1 MIFISNNTDLEIPT
15 ILPVST
21 NIHKKTSTRNDSEN
35 RNYEHHFEKW
45 LENSSK
51 LNFDS
56 INEFGNQN
64 NQFLQKQSHL
74 ESMRPVSI
82 SFSSKKKKTF
92 LVLRRLIFVVGC
104 IIYLYII
111 SKVFFKQV
119 SLKQTL

>member
-74 ESMRPVSI
+74 ELMRPVSI
-82 SFSSKKKKTF
+82 SFSSKKKKLF
-92 LVLRRLIFVVGC
+92 WFYEG
-104 IIYLYII
+104 
-111 SKVFFKQV
+111 
-119 SLKQTL
+119 